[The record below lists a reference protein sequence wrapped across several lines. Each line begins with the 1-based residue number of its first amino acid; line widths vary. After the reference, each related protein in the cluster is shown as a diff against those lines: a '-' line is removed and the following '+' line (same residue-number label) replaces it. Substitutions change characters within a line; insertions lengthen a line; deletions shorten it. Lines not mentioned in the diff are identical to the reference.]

1 MIRDESRSWAGLLAP
16 VASHKRLL
24 AAALLAAALAQAT
37 VVGAWVLAAWI
48 AGQAAMGAPWT
59 ALQPAL
65 GALALTALVAALS
78 QWWQTHASHALAFA
92 LIETLQ
98 LGIYDGLERG
108 AGNAAGPQRSGDI
121 AATATADAE
130 LMEHFYAHMLGELSG
145 ALCVPLAA
153 LGLLAWLHPLLALAW
168 LPFVALPV
176 LVSWWLAG
184 KAQRHAR
191 ALAAAQGELNADVVE
206 GLRGL
211 RELALLEAGPRWL
224 ARMRAKAAALS
235 PQVRRHASLAAGQLA
250 TADPLP
256 AVSALAMAAVAAW
269 LLDQGHIDAAWLPA
283 VVVLAGMALAPL
295 AEVAQAARRL
305 GDVKAGADRIVQLL
319 RQPRRIADSGTRE
332 APATASLDFCGVH
345 WQRGGV
351 PVLRGLDLSLRP
363 GEMVALAGAS
373 GAGKSS
379 CVQLLQRLG
388 EPDAGSLRMGGM
400 DIRELP
406 LAVLRQQLAVVRQ
419 EVHLFDISIAD
430 NIRLG
435 RPDASDDEV
444 QQAAMLAQ
452 AHGFISG
459 LPQGHATRCGEQ
471 GMRLSGGQRQRI
483 ALARA
488 LLTGAPVLVLDEAS
502 SHLDSES
509 EQALLRAQDALRE
522 HRTVLLIAHRPAMLA
537 RADRVALLEG
547 GRIVEQGTHRELLA
561 LQGAYA
567 SLMAADA

>member
-1 MIRDESRSWAGLLAP
+1 MIRDEPRSWAGLLAP

-65 GALALTALVAALS
+65 GALALTALVTALS

-153 LGLLAWLHPLLALAW
+153 LGLLGWLHPLLALAW

-184 KAQRHAR
+184 KAQRQAS

-211 RELALLEAGPRWL
+211 RELALLEAGSRWL
-224 ARMRAKAAALS
+224 ARMRTKAAALS

-509 EQALLRAQDALRE
+509 EQALLRALDALRE

-567 SLMAADA
+567 SLMAADG

>member
-1 MIRDESRSWAGLLAP
+1 MIRDEPRSWAGLLAP

-98 LGIYDGLERG
+98 LGIDDGLERG

-168 LPFVALPV
+168 LPFVALPA
-176 LVSWWLAG
+176 SHQDTSTG
-184 KAQRHAR
+184 KAQRQAR

-235 PQVRRHASLAAGQLA
+235 PQVRRHASRAAGQLA

-305 GDVKAGADRIVQLL
+305 GDVKAGADRILQLL

-509 EQALLRAQDALRE
+509 EQALLRALDALRE

-537 RADRVALLEG
+537 RADRVVLLEG

>member
-1 MIRDESRSWAGLLAP
+1 MNRDEPRSWAGQLAP
-16 VASHKRLL
+16 LASHKRLL
-24 AAALLAAALAQAT
+24 AAALLAAALAQAA

-48 AGQAAMGAPWT
+48 AGQAAMGAPWS

-78 QWWQTHASHALAFA
+78 QWWQTHAAHALAFA

-108 AGNAAGPQRSGDI
+108 AGAAAGPQRSGDI

-130 LMEHFYAHMLGELSG
+130 LMEHFYAHMLGELAG

-153 LGLLAWLHPLLALAW
+153 LGLLTWLHPLLALAW

-176 LVSWWLAG
+176 LASWWLAG
-184 KAQRHAR
+184 KAERQAR

-211 RELALLEAGPRWL
+211 RELALLNAGPRWL
-224 ARMRAKAAALS
+224 AHMRAKAAALS
-235 PQVRRHASLAAGQLA
+235 PQVRRHAGWAAGQLA
-250 TADPLP
+250 ATDPLP
-256 AVSALAMAAVAAW
+256 ALSALAVAAMAAW
-269 LLDQGHIDAAWLPA
+269 LPGEARIDAAWLPVA
-283 VVVLAGMALAPL
+283 VVLAATALGPL

-305 GDVKAGADRIVQLL
+305 GDVKAGADRILRLL
-319 RQPRRIADSGTRE
+319 RQPPRIADGGTRE

-345 WQRGGV
+345 WQRGGL
-351 PVLRGLDLSLRP
+351 PVLRGLDLALQP

-388 EPDAGSLRMGGM
+388 EPDAGCLRMGGM

-406 LAVLRQQLAVVRQ
+406 LVVLRRQLAVVRQ
-419 EVHLFDISIAD
+419 DVHLFDISIAD

-435 RPDASDDEV
+435 RPDAGDDEV
-444 QQAAMLAQ
+444 RQAALLAQ
-452 AHGFISG
+452 AHGFISR
-459 LPQGHATRCGEQ
+459 LPQGYATRCGEQ

-502 SHLDSES
+502 SHLDGES
-509 EQALLRAQDALRE
+509 ERALLCALDALRK

-537 RADRVALLEG
+537 CADRVALLEG
-547 GRIVEQGTHRELLA
+547 GRIVEQGTHQELLA
-561 LQGAYA
+561 RGAAYA

>member
-1 MIRDESRSWAGLLAP
+1 MIRDEPRSWAGLLAP

-108 AGNAAGPQRSGDI
+108 AGHAAGPQRSGDI

-176 LVSWWLAG
+176 LLSWWLAG
-184 KAQRHAR
+184 KAQRQAR
-191 ALAAAQGELNADVVE
+191 TLAAAQGELNADVVE

-269 LLDQGHIDAAWLPA
+269 LLDQGNIDAAWLPA

-373 GAGKSS
+373 GTGKSS

-400 DIRELP
+400 DIREMP

-459 LPQGHATRCGEQ
+459 LPQGQATRCGEQ

-509 EQALLRAQDALRE
+509 EQALLRVLDALRE
-522 HRTVLLIAHRPAMLA
+522 YRTVLLIAHRPAMLA

-561 LQGAYA
+561 LHGAYA
-567 SLMAADA
+567 SLMAADG

>member
-108 AGNAAGPQRSGDI
+108 AGHAAGPQRSGDI

-176 LVSWWLAG
+176 LLSWWLAG
-184 KAQRHAR
+184 KAQRQAR
-191 ALAAAQGELNADVVE
+191 TLAAAQGELNADVVE

-269 LLDQGHIDAAWLPA
+269 LLDQGNIDAAWLPA

-351 PVLRGLDLSLRP
+351 PVLRGLDLSLRS

-419 EVHLFDISIAD
+419 EAHLFDISIAD

-509 EQALLRAQDALRE
+509 EQALLRALDALRE

-537 RADRVALLEG
+537 RADRVVLLEG

-567 SLMAADA
+567 SLMAADG

>member
-1 MIRDESRSWAGLLAP
+1 MIRDEPRSWAGLLAP

-37 VVGAWVLAAWI
+37 VVGAWGLAAWI

-153 LGLLAWLHPLLALAW
+153 LGLLGWLHPLLALAW

-176 LVSWWLAG
+176 LVSWWLSG
-184 KAQRHAR
+184 KAQRQAR

-509 EQALLRAQDALRE
+509 EQALLRALDALRE

-537 RADRVALLEG
+537 RADRVALLKD

-561 LQGAYA
+561 RQGAYA

>member
-1 MIRDESRSWAGLLAP
+1 MIRDEPRSWAGLLAP

-184 KAQRHAR
+184 KAQRQAR

-250 TADPLP
+250 AADPLP

-295 AEVAQAARRL
+295 AEVAQATRRL

-379 CVQLLQRLG
+379 CVQPVSYTHLT
-388 EPDAGSLRMGGM
+388 
-400 DIRELP
+400 LP
-406 LAVLRQQLAVVRQ
+406 T
-419 EVHLFDISIAD
+419 
-430 NIRLG
+430 
-435 RPDASDDEV
+435 SD
-444 QQAAMLAQ
+444 
-452 AHGFISG
+452 
-459 LPQGHATRCGEQ
+459 
-471 GMRLSGGQRQRI
+471 
-483 ALARA
+483 
-488 LLTGAPVLVLDEAS
+488 LV
-502 SHLDSES
+502 
-509 EQALLRAQDALRE
+509 
-522 HRTVLLIAHRPAMLA
+522 
-537 RADRVALLEG
+537 
-547 GRIVEQGTHRELLA
+547 
-561 LQGAYA
+561 
-567 SLMAADA
+567 

>member
-1 MIRDESRSWAGLLAP
+1 MIRDEPRSWAGLLAP

-176 LVSWWLAG
+176 LLSWWLAG
-184 KAQRHAR
+184 KAQRQAR

-250 TADPLP
+250 AADPLP

-295 AEVAQAARRL
+295 AEVAQATRRL

-509 EQALLRAQDALRE
+509 EQALLRALDALRE

-537 RADRVALLEG
+537 RADRVVLLEG

-561 LQGAYA
+561 RQGAYA